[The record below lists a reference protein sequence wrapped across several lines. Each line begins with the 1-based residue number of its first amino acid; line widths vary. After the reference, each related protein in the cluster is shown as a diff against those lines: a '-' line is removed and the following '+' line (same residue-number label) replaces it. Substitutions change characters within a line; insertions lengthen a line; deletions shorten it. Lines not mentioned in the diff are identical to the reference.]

1 MTSQESALTLPGVDT
16 PDSIQRTLGDPG
28 TAPQFEPVSY
38 GDAGTVVAVYEP
50 EGVTASGFESEAAL
64 EAAFVKQ
71 LRNQQYEYLSVTSAK
86 DLEDNLRKQ
95 LAALNVNMLGPGGF
109 TDDEWR
115 CFFDEV
121 VANPNDT
128 ILSKTRKIQREHQ
141 QVLKRDDG
149 TEVNL
154 VLIDKTNIHNNR
166 LQVVNQYTPSEGGGG
181 GAKRS
186 HRYDVTI
193 LVNGLPLV
201 HVELKRR
208 GEPLKQA
215 FNQINRYKRESFWA
229 DAGLFEYV
237 QLFIISNGTHTKYY
251 ANTTRQRAVTEAAA
265 TRKGKGRA
273 QSSNSFQFTSWWADS
288 KNNRI
293 ADLTDFTKTF
303 LAKRTLLNVLTRFC
317 VLDITD
323 TLLVMRPYQIVAAE
337 QILNR
342 IKVASH
348 QGRAGT
354 IDGGGYIWHST
365 GTGKTLTSFKTARLA
380 SDLDLSD
387 SNAGSIDKVLF
398 VVDRKDLDYQTIR
411 EYERFEKGAVDGT
424 DSARHLRDR
433 LESPQSK
440 VIVTTIQKLAN
451 FIKRNPNHPA
461 LTKHV
466 VLIFDECHRSQ
477 FGDMGSIIRKAFKN
491 YHLFGFTG
499 TPIFPENA
507 GAARTTTE
515 QTFGTRL
522 HAYTIVDG
530 IRDGNVL
537 PFKVEYRSTVDVSPD
552 VADEKVSAIDTEEI
566 LLAPERVSMVV
577 EHILE
582 TYNSKT
588 MRTTDQ
594 GRKRRFNG
602 MFAVQSIEAVKRY
615 YTEFQRQQEDV
626 ANPLRIATI
635 FSYSANED
643 VDDFLDDE
651 SLDEADL
658 DRLDGSSRDF
668 LEAAITDYNRM
679 FGTHFDTSAKG
690 FSGYYADLSRR
701 VKERDKNGKGDIDLV
716 IVVNMFLTGF
726 DATHLNTLWVDKSLR
741 LHGLIQ
747 AFSRTNRILDS
758 VKTFGNIVC
767 FRNLDKQVDDAIAL
781 FGNKEAAGIIL
792 LRPYAEY
799 FAAYAKEVA
808 ILQDRFANPTKI
820 VGEQAQKDFVRSF
833 GRVLRLMNVLKTFD
847 EFEGAALLTDRQ
859 MQDYLSV
866 YQDLA
871 EEHRS
876 TDKAEKQS
884 VLDDVVF
891 EMELIKQI
899 DVNIDYIIGLV
910 AEWKAKK
917 GSDLSKDGPSLEEIE
932 RTVDAS
938 ASLRSKKDLIMDFIR
953 SQQGTPGAV
962 GEAWVRYVEEQ
973 REAELAKL
981 ISEERLKEE
990 PTRNLVEGA
999 FRDGELPTLGRAV
1012 TDLLP
1017 PTRRFG
1023 GRSGG
1028 STETLTR
1035 VTDKL
1040 RAYFDRFYTI

>member
-1 MTSQESALTLPGVDT
+1 MTLPIDTDALPGVDS
-16 PDSIQRTLGDPG
+16 PDLVNVTLGERG

-38 GDAGTVVAVYEP
+38 GDDGTVVAVYEP
-50 EGVTASGFESEAAL
+50 EPVVDDRYESEAAL
-64 EAAFVKQ
+64 EAAFIKQ
-71 LRNQQYEYLSVTSAK
+71 LQAQQYDYLRITSSE
-86 DLEDNLRKQ
+86 DLKDNLRKQ
-95 LAALNVNMLGPGGF
+95 MAALNAKMLGPGGF

-115 CFFDEV
+115 RFFGDV
-121 VANPNDT
+121 IANPNDT
-128 ILSKTRKIQREHQ
+128 VLTKTKRIQKEHQ
-141 QVLKRDDG
+141 QVLKREDG
-149 TEVNL
+149 SEVNL
-154 VLIDKTNIHNNR
+154 VLIDKADIHNNR
-166 LQVVNQYTPSEGGGG
+166 LQVVNQYTPSDGGGG

-215 FNQINRYKRESFWA
+215 FNQIDRYKRESFWA

-237 QLFIISNGTHTKYY
+237 QLFVISNGTHTKYY
-251 ANTTRQRAVTEAAA
+251 ANTTRQRAVNEASAA
-265 TRKGKGRA
+265 RRGKGKS
-273 QSSNSFQFTSWWADS
+273 QSSSSYQFTSWWADS
-288 KNNRI
+288 NNNRI

-303 LAKRTLLNVLTRFC
+303 LSKRSLLNVLTRFC
-317 VLDITD
+317 VLDVTD

-337 QILNR
+337 QILHR

-348 QGRAGT
+348 QGRTGT

-365 GTGKTLTSFKTARLA
+365 GTGKTLTSFKTAQLA
-380 SDLDLSD
+380 SDLDLDD
-387 SNAGSIDKVLF
+387 SAAGNIDKVLF
-398 VVDRKDLDYQTIR
+398 VVDRKDLDFQTIR

-424 DSARHLRDR
+424 DSAQHLRKR
-433 LESPQSK
+433 LESTESR

-451 FIKRNPNHPA
+451 FIKKNPNHPA
-461 LTKHV
+461 LSKHV

-477 FGDMGSIIRKAFKN
+477 FGDMGSTIRKAFKA

-522 HAYTIVDG
+522 HSYTIVDA

-537 PFKVEYRSTVDVSPD
+537 PFKVEYHKTVELSPD
-552 VADEKVSAIDTEEI
+552 VVDEKVSAIDTEEI
-566 LLAPERVSMVV
+566 LLADKRVSMVV
-577 EHILE
+577 KHILV

-588 MRTTDQ
+588 MRTTSQ
-594 GRKRRFNG
+594 GQKRRFNG
-602 MFAVQSIEAVKRY
+602 MFAVQSIPAVKRY
-615 YTEFQRQQEDV
+615 YTEFQRQQEGT
-626 ANPLRIATI
+626 ANPLRVATI
-635 FSYSANED
+635 FSYSANEE

-658 DRLDGSSRDF
+658 ERLDASSRDF
-668 LEAAITDYNRM
+668 LEAAIADYNRM

-726 DATHLNTLWVDKSLR
+726 DATHLNTLWVDKKLR
-741 LHGLIQ
+741 LHGLVQ

-758 VKTFGNIVC
+758 IKTFGNIVC

-781 FGNKEAAGIIL
+781 FGNKEARGIIL

-799 FAAYAKEVA
+799 FGEYAKEVA
-808 ILQDRFANPTKI
+808 VLQDRFAKPTEI
-820 VGEQAQKDFVRSF
+820 VGEQAEKDFITSF

-871 EEHRS
+871 EQHRA
-876 TDKAEKQS
+876 TDRPEKES

-899 DVNIDYIIGLV
+899 DINIDYIMGLV
-910 AEWKAKK
+910 AEWKANK
-917 GSDLSKDGPSLEEIE
+917 GDDLSKYGPSLEEIE
-932 RTVDAS
+932 RELDAS
-938 ASLRSKKDLIMDFIR
+938 ASLRSKKDLIMAFIR
-953 SQQGTPGAV
+953 SHQGDPVPV
-962 GEAWVRYVEEQ
+962 GVAWTRYVQEQ
-973 REAELAKL
+973 RESELSAL
-981 ISEERLKEE
+981 IEDERLKEE
-990 PTRNLVEGA
+990 PTRQLVERA
-999 FRDGELPTLGRAV
+999 FRDGELPTLGTAI

-1023 GRSGG
+1023 GGG

-1035 VTDKL
+1035 VAEKL

>member
-1 MTSQESALTLPGVDT
+1 MTHRSEADALPGVDS
-16 PDSIQRTLGDPG
+16 PDLVNFTLGEPG

-38 GDAGTVVAVYEP
+38 GDEGTVVAVYESEP
-50 EGVTASGFESEAAL
+50 VGDDAYESEAAL
-64 EAAFVKQ
+64 ESAFIAQ
-71 LRNQQYEYLSVTSAK
+71 LRAQQYGYLPITTSR
-86 DLEDNLRKQ
+86 DLEDNLRAQ
-95 LAALNVNMLGPGGF
+95 LATLNVSMLGPGGF

-115 CFFDEV
+115 RFFGQSI
-121 VANPNDT
+121 ANPNDT
-128 ILSKTRKIQREHQ
+128 VLSKTKRIQKEHQ
-141 QVLKRDDG
+141 QVLKREDG
-149 TEVNL
+149 SEVNL
-154 VLIDKTNIHNNR
+154 VLIDKANIHNNR
-166 LQVVNQYTPSEGGGG
+166 LQVVNQYTPSDGGGG

-208 GEPLKQA
+208 GEPLRQA
-215 FNQINRYKRESFWA
+215 FHQISRYKRESFWA

-237 QLFIISNGTHTKYY
+237 QLFVISNGTHTKYY
-251 ANTTRQRAVTEAAA
+251 ANTTRQRAVSEAGAA
-265 TRKGKGRA
+265 KRGRGKA
-273 QSSNSFQFTSWWADS
+273 QSSNSYQFTSWWTDS

-303 LAKRTLLNVLTRFC
+303 LSQRSLLNVLTRFC
-317 VLDITD
+317 VLDVTD

-337 QILNR
+337 QILHR

-380 SDLDLSD
+380 SDLDLSG
-387 SNAGSIDKVLF
+387 SAAGDIDKVLF
-398 VVDRKDLDYQTIR
+398 VVDRKDLDFQTIL

-424 DSARHLRDR
+424 DSARHLRER
-433 LESPQSK
+433 LENAESR

-451 FIKRNPNHPA
+451 FIKKNPDHPA
-461 LTKHV
+461 LGKHV

-477 FGDMGSIIRKAFKN
+477 FGDMGSTIRKAFTN

-499 TPIFPENA
+499 TPIFPENV

-522 HAYTIVDG
+522 HSYTIVDA

-537 PFKVEYRSTVDVSPD
+537 PFKVEYHKTVEVSPD
-552 VADEKVSAIDTEEI
+552 VVDAKVAAIDTEEI
-566 LLAPERVSMVV
+566 LLADERVSMVV
-577 EHILE
+577 KHVLD

-588 MRTTDQ
+588 MRTTEQ

-602 MFAVQSIEAVKRY
+602 MFAVQSIDAIKKY
-615 YTEFQRQQEDV
+615 YLEFQRQQQGV
-626 ANPLRIATI
+626 ANPLRVATI
-635 FSYSANED
+635 FSYSANEE

-651 SLDEADL
+651 SLDETDL

-668 LEAAITDYNRM
+668 LESAIADYNRM

-690 FSGYYADLSRR
+690 FAGYYADLSSR
-701 VKERDKNGKGDIDLV
+701 VKKRDKNGKKDVDLV

-726 DATHLNTLWVDKSLR
+726 DATHLNTLWVDKKLR
-741 LHGLIQ
+741 LHGLLQ

-758 VKTFGNIVC
+758 IKTFGNIVC

-781 FGNKEAAGIIL
+781 FGNKEARGIIL

-799 FAAYAKEVA
+799 FAEYAKEVA
-808 ILQDRFANPTKI
+808 VLQTRFSKPTDI
-820 VGEQAQKDFVRSF
+820 VGEQAEKDFITSF

-847 EFEGAALLTDRQ
+847 DFEGAALLTDRQ

-871 EEHRS
+871 EQHRS
-876 TDKAEKQS
+876 TERQEKES

-899 DVNIDYIIGLV
+899 DINIDYILGLV
-910 AEWKAKK
+910 AEWRANK
-917 GSDLSKDGPSLEEIE
+917 GDDLSKDGPSLEGIE
-932 RTVDAS
+932 RTIDAS

-953 SQQGTPGAV
+953 NQQGAPGVV
-962 GEAWVRYVEEQ
+962 GEAWSHYLQEQ
-973 REAELAKL
+973 REAELTAL
-981 ISEERLKEE
+981 IEDERLKPE
-990 PTRNLVEGA
+990 PTRQLIEGA
-999 FRDGELPTLGRAV
+999 FRDGEMSTLGTAV

-1023 GRSGG
+1023 GRAD

-1035 VTDKL
+1035 VTEKL
-1040 RAYFDRFYTI
+1040 RAYFERFHTI